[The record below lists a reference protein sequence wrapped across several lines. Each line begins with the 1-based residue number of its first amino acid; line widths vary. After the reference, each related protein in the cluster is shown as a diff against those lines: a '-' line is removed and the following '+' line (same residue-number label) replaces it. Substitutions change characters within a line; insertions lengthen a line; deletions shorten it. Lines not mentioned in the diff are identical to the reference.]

1 MTKTIQWML
10 LLAAALPVYSNAA
23 TAATKAA
30 AASSAATTSATTKAA
45 KPAAVVVATPA
56 TLATVSPASG
66 MPSVPAATDAST
78 YLFLSEVRNPTQ
90 LTVTVGLQGNA
101 GPVMTLAQKLL
112 PGALQQLANA
122 TGNTFNIFDMA
133 GRSIPT
139 RAQQNCKTSVANI
152 LIIVGD
158 STNGPL
164 NPTAGEGG
172 NHGVT
177 SNSGAGGHDGYT
189 NCSVVVINAGAVW
202 SNLDYDPEHKSVGHT
217 LLHELGHT
225 FGLDH
230 PVAGGQVMHN
240 APLVV
245 NGKKASDTFTNK
257 YAAGDLYGLYAVT
270 KGKR

>member
-10 LLAAALPVYSNAA
+10 LLAAALPVYSNSA

-30 AASSAATTSATTKAA
+30 AASSAAATSTTTAAA
-45 KPAAVVVATPA
+45 KPAAVVAAPA
-56 TLATVSPASG
+56 MLGTVSPATG
-66 MPSVPAATDAST
+66 MPSVPATADAST
-78 YLFLSEVRNPTQ
+78 YLFLSSVRNPTQ

-101 GPVMTLAQKLL
+101 GPVMTRAQKLL

-122 TGNTFNIFDMA
+122 TGNTFNILDMT

-139 RAQQNCKTSVANI
+139 QAQQNCKTNPANI

-164 NPTAGEGG
+164 NPTAGDAG

-177 SNSGAGGHDGYT
+177 MNSSAGDYI

-202 SNLDYDPEHKSVGHT
+202 SNLDYDPENKSVGHT

-230 PVAGGQVMHN
+230 PVTGGQVMHN
-240 APLVV
+240 AALKV

>member
-10 LLAAALPVYSNAA
+10 LLAAALPAYSNAA

-30 AASSAATTSATTKAA
+30 AASSAATTSATTTTA
-45 KPAAVVVATPA
+45 KPATVIVATPA

-66 MPSVPAATDAST
+66 MPSVPAAADAST
-78 YLFLSEVRNPTQ
+78 YLFLSNARNPTQ

-101 GPVMTLAQKLL
+101 GPVMTRAQKLL

-122 TGNTFNIFDMA
+122 TGNTFNILDMT

-139 RAQQNCKTSVANI
+139 QAQQNCKTNLANI

-158 STNGPL
+158 STNGAL
-164 NPTAGEGG
+164 NPTAGDAG

-177 SNSGAGGHDGYT
+177 MSSITGGYI

-202 SNLDYDPEHKSVGHT
+202 STLDYDPENKSVGHT

-240 APLVV
+240 AALMV

-257 YAAGDLYGLYAVT
+257 YAAGDLYGLYAVS

>member
-1 MTKTIQWML
+1 MKPITAWML
-10 LLAAALPVYSNAA
+10 LLTAALSIYSQAAIAANKAASAPA
-23 TAATKAA
+23 TATTTTSTSTSTTAKTTTAA
-30 AASSAATTSATTKAA
+30 AA
-45 KPAAVVVATPA
+45 PA
-56 TLATVSPASG
+56 TLETVSPDSG
-66 MPSVPAATDAST
+66 MPSVPAAADAST
-78 YLFLSEVRNPTQ
+78 YLFLNNARNPTQ

-101 GPVMTLAQKLL
+101 GPVMERAQKLL
-112 PGALQQLANA
+112 SGALKQLANA
-122 TGNTFNIFDMA
+122 TGNTFNILDMT

-139 RAQQNCKTSVANI
+139 QAQQNCKTNLANI

-158 STNGPL
+158 TTNGPL
-164 NPTAGEGG
+164 NATAGNAG

-177 SNSGAGGHDGYT
+177 TNSSAGGYI

-202 SNLDYDPEHKSVGHT
+202 SNKDYDPESKSVGHT

-240 APLVV
+240 AALMV

>member
-1 MTKTIQWML
+1 MKPNTAWTL
-10 LLAAALPVYSNAA
+10 LLTAALSIYSQAA
-23 TAATKAA
+23 TAANKAA
-30 AASSAATTSATTKAA
+30 GASAPATATTSTSTATKPTTAVAA
-45 KPAAVVVATPA
+45 LA
-56 TLATVSPASG
+56 TLETVSPDSG
-66 MPSVPAATDAST
+66 MPSVPAAADAST
-78 YLFLSEVRNPTQ
+78 YLFLNSARNPNQ
-90 LTVTVGLQGNA
+90 LTVTVGLQGNP
-101 GPVMTLAQKLL
+101 GPVMTRAQKLL
-112 PGALQQLANA
+112 SGALKQLANA
-122 TGNTFNIFDMA
+122 TGNTFNILDTT

-139 RAQQNCKTSVANI
+139 QAQQSCKTNLANI

-158 STNGPL
+158 TTNGPL
-164 NPTAGEGG
+164 NPTAGDAG

-177 SNSGAGGHDGYT
+177 MNSSAGGYI

-202 SNLDYDPEHKSVGHT
+202 SNQDYDPEHKSVGHT

-230 PVAGGQVMHN
+230 PVTGGQVMRN
-240 APLVV
+240 AALMV